1 MSELSNSAAQA
12 GGMSRED
19 ELAAL
24 FGNLVVQQA
33 QMALMLMGKVA
44 NPETGKPTKDLD
56 AARYFVDQVEM
67 LEAKTKGNLSPQEAN
82 LVKQTLMTL
91 RMAFVE
97 AVENP
102 DNSPAAEPAKGG
114 ADQPAAAAPAPSAA
128 PSSDEEGRV
137 KFTKKY

>member
-44 NPETGKPTKDLD
+44 NPETGKPTEG
-56 AARYFVDQVEM
+56 FVSQ
-67 LEAKTKGNLSPQEAN
+67 LG
-82 LVKQTLMTL
+82 
-91 RMAFVE
+91 
-97 AVENP
+97 
-102 DNSPAAEPAKGG
+102 EPALRSRNPGWI
-114 ADQPAAAAPAPSAA
+114 PASLH
-128 PSSDEEGRV
+128 GKR
-137 KFTKKY
+137 